1 MEKNLKSRIII
12 LLLISILFF
21 VYITGCSKIFQNS
34 KGESN
39 QESQDQK
46 KDPPKILTSME
57 EDTEKIIEEIQKIK
71 DQEADM
77 VRQQQIQKKEGEK
90 EEKEQSQKGE
100 EQESQGQGQKQGKNK
115 QQGEDESDGGQQKQG
130 QEQKQGEEQKDQQ
143 TPKVDWSSI
152 EKTIEN
158 LHSNWNTYEIQARKD
173 GASQDLLE
181 NYELQLD
188 TLTNWIMSHSEA
200 ETLKAANTLYQYY
213 PRFLNLYKHQAP
225 PDVKEIVYYVRQII
239 IDAQENNW
247 EEIDERLEAITKA
260 WQTAKVRMEKP
271 DQELNQKV
279 EAAIEDFS
287 RVAKQQNYLLT
298 KLKGNILLKNLQE
311 IK

>member
-1 MEKNLKSRIII
+1 
-12 LLLISILFF
+12 
-21 VYITGCSKIFQNS
+21 
-34 KGESN
+34 
-39 QESQDQK
+39 
-46 KDPPKILTSME
+46 ME

-115 QQGEDESDGGQQKQG
+115 QQGEGESDGGQQKQG